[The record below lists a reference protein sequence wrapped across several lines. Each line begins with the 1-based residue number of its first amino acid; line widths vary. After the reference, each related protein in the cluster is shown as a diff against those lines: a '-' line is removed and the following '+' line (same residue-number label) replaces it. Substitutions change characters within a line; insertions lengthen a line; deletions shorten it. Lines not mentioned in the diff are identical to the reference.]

1 MAPLVI
7 VRWRTPPP
15 SSINERLIVG
25 DDGRARLE
33 VLRPRTF
40 GDAVGSYEGAVEE
53 AEVRDLITAG
63 REVEL
68 DVVVQDPRL
77 GAVAVAADRVGQ
89 RLLASPLAVAQ
100 FFARSVGDTSP
111 GSATTGAQGARPRL
125 PVGRVPARSC
135 QVRDSVQLRREASV
149 INSACPELPMGFMTL
164 TPRGLGGVRQRAIV
178 APGVLGAISMP
189 VAVPDGADLLSTS
202 GDRQR
207 GSSRAHGS
215 LKNSQ
220 RHIPRLERSELCPQP
235 SRLAS
240 RLLIR
245 FS

>member
-53 AEVRDLITAG
+53 AEVSDLITAG

-68 DVVVQDPRL
+68 DVVMQDPRL
-77 GAVAVAADRVGQ
+77 GAVAVAADRVAQ

-100 FFARSVGDTSP
+100 FFARSVGDASP
-111 GSATTGAQGARPRL
+111 GSATLALGVLGRGSQSAEFQLDLAKCAIRFNFGAT
-125 PVGRVPARSC
+125 
-135 QVRDSVQLRREASV
+135 QVSSIPL
-149 INSACPELPMGFMTL
+149 PELPMGFMT
-164 TPRGLGGVRQRAIV
+164 PDAEGLGGVRQRATV

-189 VAVPDGADLLSTS
+189 VAVPDGADLLSV
-202 GDRQR
+202 QVI
-207 GSSRAHGS
+207 GSWFLPGAGTPEDFEAHTAAQA
-215 LKNSQ
+215 L
-220 RHIPRLERSELCPQP
+220 
-235 SRLAS
+235 
-240 RLLIR
+240 
-245 FS
+245 